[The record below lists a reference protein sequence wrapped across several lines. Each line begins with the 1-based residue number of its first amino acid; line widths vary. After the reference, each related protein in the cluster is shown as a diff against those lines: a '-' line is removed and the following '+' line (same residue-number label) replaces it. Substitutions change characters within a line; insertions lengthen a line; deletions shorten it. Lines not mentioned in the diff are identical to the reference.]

1 MWEITK
7 ASEYF
12 LDHCRVGR
20 GLSTNS
26 LKAYTADLADFSV
39 FAGRGTLIDGI
50 NREILRGYARWLM
63 DERRLKEASVK
74 RRMAALK
81 VFFRWLERE
90 EVLEI
95 TPFHRLDLVVR
106 LPRRLPRGVSAD
118 ELKRLLET
126 IGGEREG
133 YPALLLRLAVVML
146 FVTGLRVGELTA
158 ICLSELDQ
166 EEGVLQVR
174 GKGNRERRVYL
185 SSPDLRRLL
194 ERYLFLRRRRAPAE
208 AEELLVTAD
217 GQSVTPQYL
226 RRRLHKAAKRA
237 GINRPITPHMLRHA
251 AATHLVEA
259 GVDIRFVQKL
269 LCHASIATTQIY
281 TQVSDT
287 SLRDALARADTLGR
301 LKIKSGR
308 SGR

>member
-1 MWEITK
+1 MLCVHDAKER
-7 ASEYF
+7 F

-20 GLSTNS
+20 SLSANT
-26 LKAYTADLADFSV
+26 LKAYAADLSDFCTFV
-39 FAGRGTLIDGI
+39 GRGKLVTAIGRDEV
-50 NREILRGYARWLM
+50 RDYARWLM
-63 DERRLKEASVK
+63 DERSLKEASVK

-118 ELKRLLET
+118 ELKRILAT
-126 IGGEREG
+126 IGDDRDG
-133 YPALLLRLAVVML
+133 YPALLLRLVVVML
-146 FVTGLRVGELTA
+146 FVTGLRVGELTSV
-158 ICLSELDQ
+158 CLNDLDLSE
-166 EEGVLQVR
+166 GVIQVR

-185 SSPDLRRLL
+185 ASPDVRRLL
-194 ERYLFLRRRRAPAE
+194 ERYLTQRRRRATIDAE
-208 AEELLVTAD
+208 NLLITAEGQAATA
-217 GQSVTPQYL
+217 QYL

-237 GINRPITPHMLRHA
+237 GIARPITPHMLRHA

-269 LCHASIATTQIY
+269 LGHASIATTQIY
-281 TQVSDT
+281 TQFSDT
-287 SLRDALARADTLGR
+287 SLKEALIRADTLGR
-301 LKIKSGR
+301 VAGR
-308 SGR
+308 RGR

>member
-1 MWEITK
+1 MWDIAK

-20 GLSTNS
+20 SLSINS
-26 LKAYTADLADFSV
+26 LKAYAADLTDFSA
-39 FAGRGTLIDGI
+39 FAGGGVLVDALSRETLR
-50 NREILRGYARWLM
+50 NYARWLM
-63 DERRLKEASVK
+63 DERCLKEASVK

-106 LPRRLPRGVSAD
+106 LPRRLPRGISAD

-158 ICLSELDQ
+158 IHLSDLDL
-166 EEGVLQVR
+166 EEGVIQVR

-194 ERYLFLRRRRAPAE
+194 ERYLQLRRRRVPIE
-208 AEELLVTAD
+208 AEELLITTD
-217 GQSVTPQYL
+217 GQPATPQYL

-237 GINRPITPHMLRHA
+237 GIARPITPHMLRHA

-269 LCHASIATTQIY
+269 LGHASIATTQIY
-281 TQVSDT
+281 TQVSDS
-287 SLRDALARADTLGR
+287 SLREALARADTLGR
-301 LKIKSGR
+301 LKRKGR
-308 SGR
+308 G

>member
-1 MWEITK
+1 MWDINQ
-7 ASEYF
+7 ASANF

-20 GLSTNS
+20 SLSANS
-26 LKAYTADLADFSV
+26 LKAYATDLDSFAS
-39 FAGRGTLIDGI
+39 FAGANTLVGEIG
-50 NREILRGYARWLM
+50 RESLRDYARWLM
-63 DERRLKEASVK
+63 DRCNLKEASVK

-90 EVLEI
+90 EQLEI

-118 ELKRLLET
+118 ELKRLLSA
-126 IGGEREG
+126 IGDEKDG

-158 ICLSELDQ
+158 VRLGDLDLT
-166 EEGVLQVR
+166 EGVIQVR

-185 SSPDLRRLL
+185 TSPEVKRLL
-194 ERYLFLRRRRAPAE
+194 ERYLTHRRRRAPME
-208 AEELLVTAD
+208 AEHLLIAPD
-217 GQSVTPQYL
+217 GLPATPQYL
-226 RRRLHKAAKRA
+226 RRHLHKAAKHA
-237 GINRPITPHMLRHA
+237 GIARPITPHMLRHA

-269 LCHASIATTQIY
+269 LGHASIATTQIY
-281 TQVSDT
+281 TQVSDS
-287 SLRDALARADTLGR
+287 SLREALARADTLGR
-301 LKIKSGR
+301 VKGR
-308 SGR
+308 KGER

>member
-1 MWEITK
+1 MWGIAE
-7 ASEYF
+7 AAEYF

-26 LKAYTADLADFSV
+26 LKAYAADLADFKQ
-39 FAGRGTLIDGI
+39 FTRGDTPVSDV
-50 NREILRGYARWLM
+50 NRETLRDYARWLM
-63 DERRLKEASVK
+63 DERVLKEASVK

-118 ELKRLLET
+118 ELKRLLEA

-146 FVTGLRVGELTA
+146 FVTGLRVGELTS
-158 ICLSELDQ
+158 IRLGDLDLI
-166 EEGVLQVR
+166 EGVIQVR

-185 SSPDLRRLL
+185 VSPDLRRLL
-194 ERYLFLRRRRAPAE
+194 ERYLTLRRRRALTE
-208 AEELLVTAD
+208 VEDLLITAD
-217 GQSVTPQYL
+217 GQPVTPQYL

-237 GINRPITPHMLRHA
+237 GIIRPITPHMLRHA

-269 LCHASIATTQIY
+269 LGHASIATTQIY
-281 TQVSDT
+281 TQVSDN
-287 SLRDALARADTLGR
+287 SLKEALTRADTLGR
-301 LKIKSGR
+301 LGKRGR
-308 SGR
+308 